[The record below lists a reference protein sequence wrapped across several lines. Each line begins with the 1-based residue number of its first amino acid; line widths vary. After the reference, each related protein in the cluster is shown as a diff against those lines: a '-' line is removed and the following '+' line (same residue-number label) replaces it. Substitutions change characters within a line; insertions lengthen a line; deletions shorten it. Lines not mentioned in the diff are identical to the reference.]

1 MTEERFEALAI
12 DLALMLGEAEVM
24 AHERAT
30 SDAELL
36 AAFEKICHRAILPPL
51 RALLVEDGSDDVDVE
66 AGLLLNAATA
76 VRQQA
81 AARLQ
86 PTEGRA

>member
-12 DLALMLGEAEVM
+12 DLALTLAEAEVA
-24 AHERAT
+24 AHKQARTE
-30 SDAELL
+30 AEVL
-36 AAFEKICHRAILPPL
+36 AAFEEICQRAILPPL
-51 RALLVEDGSDDVDVE
+51 RAFLLEDGGDDVDVE

-86 PTEGRA
+86 LTEGRA